1 MMKNNTFFVDAE
13 SDGLYGKF
21 LSVAVLVTDENGQ
34 EIDRFYGA
42 VKISIEDIS
51 TQWVKE
57 NVYPYLDN
65 ADVFFDSEEVLLE
78 NFWKF
83 WIKHRETSDCV
94 AYVEYPVEARLFST
108 CVMCNLEERQ
118 FLGPFPLYD
127 LATLLESKSI
137 DFNCNIQELSDLEL
151 VSHDA
156 MNDVRMCA
164 NVWHKYIKQK

>member
-1 MMKNNTFFVDAE
+1 MKKNTFFVDAE

-42 VKISIEDIS
+42 VKTNVEDIS

-65 ADVFFDSEEVLLE
+65 ADTLFDSEKLLLE
-78 NFWKF
+78 SFWDF
-83 WIKHRETSDCV
+83 WTKYRETADCV
-94 AYVEYPVEARLFST
+94 AYVEYPVETRLFST
-108 CVMCNLEERQ
+108 CVMHNPEERQ

-137 DFNCNIQELSDLEL
+137 DFDCNIQELSGMDL

-156 MNDVRMCA
+156 MNDVKMCA
-164 NVWHKYIKQK
+164 NVWRKYIK